1 MNYLLIVAVLMAL
14 IGTVYWLQPSPR
26 QRHLSKLRE
35 QARVLGLKLMF
46 KTLEI
51 ESKNTGLYEKRSGV
65 FYCLNKKEA
74 TSAGELLFEIVKEK
88 GWYQDNLPN
97 EYSWHKQPMT
107 QNCFSEKDFKD
118 ALNLLNDELLVLSVY
133 ENQIRMLC
141 GEQTQAEANNY
152 VEFLKFWLDDHSQ
165 KTAHQ

>member
-14 IGTVYWLQPSPR
+14 VGTVYWLQPSPR

-35 QARVLGLKLMF
+35 QARALGLKLMF

-65 FYCLNKKEA
+65 FYCISRKDA
-74 TSAGELLFEIVKEK
+74 TNAGELLFEIVKEK
-88 GWYQDNLPN
+88 GWYQDNLPSS
-97 EYSWHKQPMT
+97 YSWHKQPDSF
-107 QNCFSEKDFKD
+107 CEKKFQQS
-118 ALNLLNDELLVLSVY
+118 LTLLKDELLVLSVY

-141 GEQTQAEANNY
+141 GEQNQANANCY
-152 VEFLKFWLDDHSQ
+152 LEFLRFWLDDDSQ
-165 KTAHQ
+165 KTAYQ